1 MDTSSILVS
10 GSFNQMNPKE
20 EIQQLLNRA
29 DIEINGSRDFDV
41 QVKDERLYARVLAEG
56 SLGAGEAY
64 MDGWW
69 DVKALDQF
77 FYKLFES
84 DAIKKF
90 YVSLPAFISF
100 VKARIFNM
108 QSFAKSFEVGER
120 HYDIG
125 NDIYKA
131 MLGESMAY
139 SCGYFKDVNNLDDAQ
154 FAKYDLICR
163 KIGLKSGQKIL
174 DVGCGWGGFLKYA
187 AQKYGAGGVGIT
199 ISKEQAE
206 FAKESL
212 EGLDVKIL
220 LEDYRLLKGK
230 FDHIISV
237 GMFEHVGFKNYR
249 LFMNKMSELLNDDG
263 LFLLHTIGANEST
276 ASGDPW
282 VEKYILP
289 NGMLPSVAQIGKS
302 VEPLIWMSARL
313 SSC

>member
-20 EIQQLLNRA
+20 EIQQLLNRVG
-29 DIEINGSRDFDV
+29 IEINGSRDFDV

-84 DAIKKF
+84 DTIKKF

-108 QSFAKSFEVGER
+108 QSSAKSFEVGEK

-139 SCGYFKDVNNLDDAQ
+139 SCGYFKDVNNLDEAQ

-163 KIGLKSGQKIL
+163 KIGLKPGQKIL

-206 FAKESL
+206 FA
-212 EGLDVKIL
+212 
-220 LEDYRLLKGK
+220 
-230 FDHIISV
+230 
-237 GMFEHVGFKNYR
+237 
-249 LFMNKMSELLNDDG
+249 
-263 LFLLHTIGANEST
+263 
-276 ASGDPW
+276 
-282 VEKYILP
+282 
-289 NGMLPSVAQIGKS
+289 
-302 VEPLIWMSARL
+302 
-313 SSC
+313 